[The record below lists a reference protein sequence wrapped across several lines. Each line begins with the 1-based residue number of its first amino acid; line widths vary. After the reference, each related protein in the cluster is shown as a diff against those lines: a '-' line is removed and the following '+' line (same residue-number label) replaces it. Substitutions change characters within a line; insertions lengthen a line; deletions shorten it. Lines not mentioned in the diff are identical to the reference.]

1 MNWIDYAVSIATLAG
16 FTAGVAGMGL
26 INLLIHLSAVAA
38 CATAGYIF
46 ASSLTGGGAG
56 GMERLMT
63 GALIFIVCFAGW
75 LTIKKIAGK
84 IPGVTAVM
92 RLADGILGAAVLGA
106 AAVITVAVAETRVP
120 EVRLAAEQ
128 SVIYQKAFAL
138 ASEASEGEPPWK
150 K

>member
-1 MNWIDYAVSIATLAG
+1 
-16 FTAGVAGMGL
+16 MGL

-38 CATAGYIF
+38 CAMAGYIF
-46 ASSLTGGGAG
+46 ASSSLLTGGEAAN
-56 GMERLMT
+56 MERLMT

-75 LTIKKIAGK
+75 LIIKKVAGK